1 MHEYR
6 GTENSRPHSYE
17 VAKIELLDDNA
28 QNRQPTNME
37 ANNGAESNNNSISV
51 AKLIK
56 NVEKSYDKGKNFLM
70 RAKRHCQAASV
81 SETMAATQ
89 RRTLTRQ
96 TTLLGALHLNT
107 TSDWARAAIRR

>member
-6 GTENSRPHSYE
+6 GPENSRPHRYE

-56 NVEKSYDKGKNFLM
+56 NVEKSYDKGKKILD
-70 RAKRHCQAASV
+70 ASEKTLPSGILYSV
-81 SETMAATQ
+81 SVAAVLLNG
-89 RRTLTRQ
+89 LTRVLQ
-96 TTLLGALHLNT
+96 
-107 TSDWARAAIRR
+107 RI